1 MFDKANNLSVRNF
14 MKSLGKFIIF
24 LGQLFVRR
32 ESFKTYVTRIV
43 DESIKVGYNSVFIV
57 VIVSAFMGAVTTVQ
71 TAYNLISPLIADPV
85 IALVV
90 RDMTLIELA
99 PTITAIVYA
108 GKVGSNIAGE
118 LGTMKITEQVDALE
132 VMGINATSY
141 LVLPK
146 IIASILMFPVLVIMA
161 GFVSIY
167 GGYLTAQL
175 TGVISGTDYILGI
188 QMDFIPFQVTFA
200 LIKAVVFGFL
210 VAAISSYKGY
220 FTSGGALEVGQ
231 SSTNA
236 VTSSCIAILAGD
248 YLLAYLLAPLLTP

>member
-1 MFDKANNLSVRNF
+1 
-14 MKSLGKFIIF
+14 MKSLGKFVLFI
-24 LGQLFVRR
+24 GQLFVRR
-32 ESFKTYVTRIV
+32 ESFRTYVGRVV

-57 VIVSAFMGAVTTVQ
+57 AIVSAFMGAVTTVQ
-71 TAYNLISPLIADPV
+71 TAYNLISPLIADPI

-146 IIASILMFPVLVIMA
+146 IIASVLMFPVLVVMA
-161 GFVSIY
+161 AFISIY
-167 GGYLTAQL
+167 GGYLTAL
-175 TGVISGTDYILGI
+175 ITGVISGNDYILGI

-200 LIKAVVFGFL
+200 LIKALVFGFI
-210 VAAISSYKGY
+210 VAAISSYKGFY
-220 FTSGGALEVGQ
+220 TTGGALEVGQ

-236 VTSSCIAILAGD
+236 VTSSCIAILASD

>member
-1 MFDKANNLSVRNF
+1 

-24 LGQLFVRR
+24 IGQLFVRR
-32 ESFKTYVTRIV
+32 ESFKTYVTRVI

-57 VIVSAFMGAVTTVQ
+57 GIVSAFMGAVTTVQ
-71 TAYNLISPLIADPV
+71 TAYNLISPLIPDPV

-90 RDMTLIELA
+90 RDMTLLELA

-146 IIASILMFPVLVIMA
+146 IVASVLMFPVLVIMA
-161 GFVSIY
+161 AFISIY
-167 GGYLTAQL
+167 GGYVTAIL
-175 TGVISGTDYILGI
+175 TGVISPTDYITGI
-188 QMDFIPFQVTFA
+188 QMDFIPFQVIFA
-200 LIKAVVFGFL
+200 MIKATVFGFL
-210 VAAISSYKGY
+210 VAAISSYKGF
-220 FTSGGALEVGQ
+220 FTVGGALEVGQ

-248 YLLAYLLAPLLTP
+248 YLLAYLLAPLLIP

>member
-1 MFDKANNLSVRNF
+1 MTKLIILAHRNF

-32 ESFKTYVTRIV
+32 ETFKTYVVRVV

-146 IIASILMFPVLVIMA
+146 IVASILMFPVLVVMA

-167 GGYLTAQL
+167 GGYLTAL
-175 TGVISGTDYILGI
+175 ITGVISGNDYILGI

-220 FTSGGALEVGQ
+220 FTTGGALEVGQ

>member
-1 MFDKANNLSVRNF
+1 
-14 MKSLGKFIIF
+14 MKSLGKFVIF
-24 LGQLFVRR
+24 IGQLFVRR
-32 ESFKTYVTRIV
+32 EAFGTYVSRIV

-57 VIVSAFMGAVTTVQ
+57 AIVSAFMGAVTTVQ
-71 TAYNLISPLIADPV
+71 TAYNLISPLIADPI

-146 IIASILMFPVLVIMA
+146 IVASVLMFPVLVIMA
-161 GFVSIY
+161 AFISIY
-167 GGYLTAQL
+167 GGYLTAL
-175 TGVISGTDYILGI
+175 ITGVISGNDYILGI

-200 LIKAVVFGFL
+200 LIKAVVFGFI
-210 VAAISSYKGY
+210 VAAISSYKGF
-220 FTSGGALEVGQ
+220 FTTGGALEVGQ

-236 VTSSCIAILAGD
+236 VTSSCIAILASD

>member
-1 MFDKANNLSVRNF
+1 
-14 MKSLGKFIIF
+14 MKSLGKFVLFI
-24 LGQLFVRR
+24 GQLFVRR
-32 ESFKTYVTRIV
+32 ESFGTYLKRVV
-43 DESIKVGYNSVFIV
+43 DECIKVGYNSVFIV

-71 TAYNLISPLIADPV
+71 TAYNLVSPLIADPI

-146 IIASILMFPVLVIMA
+146 ILASVIMFPVLVVIA

-167 GGYLTAQL
+167 GGYLTAL
-175 TGVISGTDYILGI
+175 ATGVISGNDYILGI
-188 QMDFIPFQVTFA
+188 QMNFIPFQVIFA

-210 VAAISSYKGY
+210 VAAISSYKG
-220 FTSGGALEVGQ
+220 FNTHGGALEVGQ

-236 VTSSCIAILAGD
+236 VTSSCIAILVGD
-248 YLLAYLLAPLLTP
+248 YLLAYLLAPLLIA